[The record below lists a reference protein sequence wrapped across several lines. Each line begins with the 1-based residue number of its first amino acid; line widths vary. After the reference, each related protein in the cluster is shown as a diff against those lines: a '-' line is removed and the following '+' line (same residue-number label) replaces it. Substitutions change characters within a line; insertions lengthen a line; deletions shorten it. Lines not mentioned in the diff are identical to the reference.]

1 MSLQGSKYRWIRIME
16 WLRWSFVAVGFYIAY
31 QNLNA
36 NSIFWL
42 CCMVML
48 PLTGFTALESLF
60 LTQASAEYKNRET
73 GSAYQ
78 IQSAFNNLATA
89 LTAVIAT
96 VFSLGNTAQ
105 LTVCLVAML
114 FFSLSSINHLIEFIK
129 EKETKHHLVRFLST
143 LILLGFSIPIIATA
157 WPQ

>member
-1 MSLQGSKYRWIRIME
+1 MSLHTPKYRWIRIME
-16 WLRWSFVAVGFYIAY
+16 WLRWSFVTVGFYIAY
-31 QNLNA
+31 QNLGT

-60 LTQASAEYKNRET
+60 LAQASAVYKNRET

-89 LTAVIAT
+89 LTAVIVM
-96 VFSLGNTAQ
+96 VFSLGSTAQ

-129 EKETKHHLVRFLST
+129 ENKAKHHLARFLST
-143 LILLGFSIPIIATA
+143 LILVGFSIPIIATA